1 MSTRKQ
7 TPGGGASFG
16 AALRGAWLQLSPREQ
31 LSALLLVAALVALHG
46 FDYGQTTLAY
56 LEQSSQRA
64 LAAFAIARGL
74 NAAISVIQSAEVGLT
89 LGISAALSPGEVL
102 DPLNDLIERFSLV
115 MLVASV
121 ALWLVRLCGGLLFE
135 ASLLWGVTLLFVSS
149 LALRRSSLPWGRRL
163 GWLLQW
169 GSRLFLAALLFAL
182 ATPLLVEA
190 VHEAGYIESQY
201 QRSSDGLRNTQ
212 QKLELLS
219 QQIEGGQQAAED
231 AACGD
236 WTACFGERFSRLAE
250 TLSGASKV
258 GERIEAFVRQA
269 GEVASDASRQVV
281 IQIAIFLLETLL
293 IPLFGLLIIW
303 HLLRMRGG

>member
-1 MSTRKQ
+1 MSERPQ
-7 TPGGGASFG
+7 SSRSGASF
-16 AALRGAWLQLSPREQ
+16 AAVLRGALQQLTPREQ
-31 LSALLLVAALVALHG
+31 LSALLLAGALLALHG
-46 FDYGQTTLAY
+46 FDYGATTLAC

-74 NAAISVIQSAEVGLT
+74 NAVISVIQSAEVGLT
-89 LGISAALSPGEVL
+89 VGISAALSPGEVL

-135 ASLLWGVTLLFVSS
+135 ASLLWGVTLLFLGS
-149 LALRRSSLPWGRRL
+149 LALCRSGHAWGRGL

-190 VHEAGYIESQY
+190 VHDAGYVERQY
-201 QRSSDGLRNTQ
+201 RASSDGLRGTQ
-212 QKLELLS
+212 QRLESLS
-219 QQIEGGQQAAED
+219 RQIDGGAPTAETP
-231 AACGD
+231 CGD
-236 WTACFGERFSRLAE
+236 WSSCIGERVSRFAE
-250 TLSGASKV
+250 TLSGASRV
-258 GERIEAFVRQA
+258 AERIETFARQA
-269 GEVASDASRQVV
+269 GQVASDASQQVV

-293 IPLFGLLIIW
+293 LPLAVMLLCW
-303 HLLRMRGG
+303 RLLLR